1 MASYS
6 PVSVGA
12 LFAGALVPGLMLG
25 AMYALYV
32 LIICHLKPEYG
43 PLVPAEERAQTST
56 RELLVMLAKYVVP
69 PMSLI
74 LGVLGSLFTGIATAT
89 EASAIGVAIAFVLF
103 LIFGDRKVSTCYRT
117 LIDASKTT
125 TMVMLVLVGATAF
138 TGVFSIGGGMK
149 VIHEVVMAMPGGT
162 TGALILMFFLVF
174 ILGMFL
180 DWTGIV
186 LLSFPI
192 MLPII
197 ENMGV
202 DVLWFVVMVAVVLQT
217 SFLTPPFG
225 YALFYLKGVAPPEVE
240 TLDLYRAVIP
250 FVALILLA
258 CVLMA
263 FFPALITGLPSMLL
277 GY

>member
-1 MASYS
+1 
-6 PVSVGA
+6 V
-12 LFAGALVPGLMLG
+12 
-25 AMYALYV
+25 MYALYV
-32 LIICHLKPEYG
+32 LIICYIKPAYG
-43 PLVPAEERAQTST
+43 PKVPAEERAETST
-56 RELLVMLAKYVVP
+56 RELLIMLAKYVLP

-103 LIFGDRKVSTCYRT
+103 LIFGDRKASTCYNT
-117 LIDASKTT
+117 LIEASKTT

-138 TGVFSIGGGMK
+138 TGVFSIGGGMN
-149 VIHEVVMAMPGGT
+149 VIHEVVMAMPGGN

-197 ENMGV
+197 ETMGV
-202 DVLWFVVMVAVVLQT
+202 DVLWFVVMVSVVLQT

-225 YALFYLKGVAPPEVE
+225 YALFYLKGVAPPGVE
-240 TLDLYRAVIP
+240 IVDLYKAVIP
-250 FVALILLA
+250 FCALIVLA
-258 CVLMA
+258 CLLMA
-263 FFPALITGLPSMLL
+263 FFPVLITGLPAALL
-277 GY
+277 GR